1 MITLEDQIVQML
13 YLTLFTSVQVSRRD
27 GIGCDLD
34 IPARMLDQQQIVG
47 GRFWDA
53 YVETNLIN
61 LSKTIITLRGL
72 TPRSLNAH
80 RRLME
85 RLVQLSVYCSS
96 FGVRGYSLPGLWHKQ
111 P

>member
-1 MITLEDQIVQML
+1 MISDNQIIKMH

-27 GIGCDLD
+27 GVVCDLD
-34 IPARMLDQQQIVG
+34 IPAKMLDQRQLVG

-53 YVETNLIN
+53 YAETSLIN
-61 LSKTIITLRGL
+61 LSKIIITLRGL
-72 TPRSLNAH
+72 TPRSPNAH